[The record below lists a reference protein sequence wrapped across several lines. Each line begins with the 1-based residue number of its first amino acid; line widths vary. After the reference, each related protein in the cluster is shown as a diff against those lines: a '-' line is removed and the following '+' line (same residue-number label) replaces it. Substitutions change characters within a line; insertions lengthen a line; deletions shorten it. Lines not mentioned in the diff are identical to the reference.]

1 MHRSTVWGRRWPT
14 IPGHRWPTPDPRWYG
29 VILSTAIL
37 VILAMIAILGARWV
51 VQHQEEIFPV
61 SAPWGPDCSVWTG
74 EEQVRLDR
82 DQAKRAATAAA
93 VLGQGDDAP
102 IERPDVDDISDEVM
116 RALTQ
121 GPEDDAGPSLT
132 CRYSGE
138 KVEFEQERPSGM
150 TPRTEKLKAG
160 IENDFAETSIG
171 GYVPGGYDSG
181 HGEGSA
187 HYEGRA
193 LDVFYRPVNEDN
205 RRQGWLLAHW
215 LIAHAPD
222 YQIDV
227 IIFDDKIWS
236 TTYPSMGWRHY
247 DADPDNEILRH
258 LDHVHVDVL
267 RGSDPD
273 A

>member
-1 MHRSTVWGRRWPT
+1 MTHRSVRPERRWHGLIT
-14 IPGHRWPTPDPRWYG
+14 S
-29 VILSTAIL
+29 VAIL
-37 VILAMIAILGARWV
+37 AVLATVAVIGTRWV
-51 VQHQEEIFPV
+51 VENQERIFPT
-61 SAPWGPDCSVWTG
+61 SAPWGPECSVYAG
-74 EEQVRLDR
+74 DEQVRLDR
-82 DQAKRAATAAA
+82 DQAKRASTAAA
-93 VLGQGDDAP
+93 VIAQGDSAP
-102 IERPDVDDISDEVM
+102 IEQPNVDDIPEEVM
-116 RALTQ
+116 DVLVN
-121 GPEDDAGPSLT
+121 GPEEDAGPSLS

-138 KVEFEQERPSGM
+138 EVEFEEEEPSGL
-150 TPRTEKLKAG
+150 TPRAATLKAG
-160 IENDFAETSIG
+160 IENDVADTDIG
-171 GYVPGGYDSG
+171 GYVAGGYDSG

-205 RRQGWLLAHW
+205 RREGWLLAHW

-236 TTYPSMGWRHY
+236 TYYPSMGWRHY

-267 RGSDPD
+267 RGDPGED
-273 A
+273 DV